1 MYSGLYRLREALMG
15 LQQALQG
22 QPLQTSAKLMGTVGI
37 LGLLVNK
44 FTMVHPYLVADNR
57 YAAINLPVS

>member
-1 MYSGLYRLREALMG
+1 MYPVLRRLHEALTG
-15 LQQALQG
+15 LQQALQW
-22 QPLQTSAKLMGTVGI
+22 QPLQTSAKLLSVTAI

-57 YAAINLPVS
+57 

>member
-1 MYSGLYRLREALMG
+1 MG

>member
-1 MYSGLYRLREALMG
+1 MYPVLCRLREALTG
-15 LQQALQG
+15 LQQALHR
-22 QPLQTSAKLMGTVGI
+22 QPLQTSAKLLSVIAI

-57 YAAINLPVS
+57 